1 MRFRLIIPLFFIFI
15 SIGIVYSNWIYNPFT
30 DELDY
35 FNDVNVSIYLN
46 NTTAYDI
53 FQLRSDW
60 STHDNYPSSCPSGN
74 YVSGIGDILTCSQP
88 SSGGNTTQEII
99 SAINISSTFLL
110 TSSGL
115 DCVDCVNG
123 TELADTITL
132 DNNLEVNGGYNV
144 SIDSGELFVD
154 VTNNRIG
161 IGTTAIKSGFEI
173 KKNTTIGFQACVI
186 DAQCTSG
193 GRCDTFYGKCLYDFS
208 VSGVLG
214 IGTAK
219 PLSEFEVTSLFLD
232 DVEQYITSLGN
243 GTKSTLSL
251 YSRRANSTGGIME
264 TKNDDL
270 IGVISSKGW
279 DGDRTSGGEIR
290 FYADDDWGEGDT
302 SDAPT
307 RISFW
312 TASNGVQTL
321 TQRMTINRNGNV
333 GIGIED
339 AHKKFEVVGDI
350 NITGSNWVNAS
361 QGITNA
367 TGFWMC
373 KDSLC
378 LTTCQVDIK
387 GGIIVGCT

>member
-1 MRFRLIIPLFFIFI
+1 
-15 SIGIVYSNWIYNPFT
+15 
-30 DELDY
+30 
-35 FNDVNVSIYLN
+35 
-46 NTTAYDI
+46 
-53 FQLRSDW
+53 
-60 STHDNYPSSCPSGN
+60 
-74 YVSGIGDILTCSQP
+74 
-88 SSGGNTTQEII
+88 
-99 SAINISSTFLL
+99 
-110 TSSGL
+110 
-115 DCVDCVNG
+115 
-123 TELADTITL
+123 
-132 DNNLEVNGGYNV
+132 VNGGYNV

-161 IGTTAIKSGFEI
+161 IGTTNIRSGFEI
-173 KKNTTIGFQACVI
+173 KKNTTIGFQACAI

-193 GRCDTFYGKCLYDFS
+193 GRCDTFYGKCLYDLS

-232 DVEQYITSLGN
+232 DVEQYITSLEN

-302 SDAPT
+302 TDSPI

-339 AHKKFEVVGDI
+339 AHKKFEIVGDI
-350 NITGSNWVNAS
+350 NITGSNWVNSS

-378 LTTCQVDIK
+378 LTTCQINIM
-387 GGIIVGCT
+387 GGIIVGCV